1 MACWAGRP
9 LRAQEVTDV
18 AEQRRRQIRTGIAL
32 ILVGAGLYVVQ
43 RFEGLERTA
52 IFFLLSG
59 AFLAAYFYRREF
71 GLLIPAGLIGGL
83 GVGMFE
89 AVPLLAGIGGG
100 FVAVTLIALIYER
113 RFEGWPLIPGTIL
126 ILVGLRETEIL
137 QLIVSGKTNKKIAQV
152 LYRTERTVEYH
163 RNRLMRKLGAKTAAD
178 LVKRAITMGIIS

>member
-1 MACWAGRP
+1 MLGGCP
-9 LRAQEVTDV
+9 LRAREVTDV
-18 AEQRRRQIRTGIAL
+18 AEQRRRQIQTGIAL
-32 ILVGAGLYVVQ
+32 ILVGLGLYVVQ
-43 RFEGLERTA
+43 QFEGLGRTA

-126 ILVGLRETEIL
+126 ILVGLRETEVL
-137 QLIVSGKTNKKIAQV
+137 QYFVDNWPLLLVVAGVLVLLRSIGRGK
-152 LYRTERTVEYH
+152 
-163 RNRLMRKLGAKTAAD
+163 G
-178 LVKRAITMGIIS
+178 VKSWHGP